1 MKIVVQAVRNANVE
15 VAASEI
21 AVISFGL
28 VLLVGIEAADST
40 EVADKVINKLLKL
53 RLFKDPLTDKYFDK
67 NLVEVDA
74 DVLVV
79 SNFTVPASL
88 KSGNRPDFSVAMSP
102 KDAENLYSYF
112 VQKFKDC
119 YSGVVESGQFGA
131 NMQVSLVNDGPITIC
146 LDSEQ
151 I

>member
-1 MKIVVQAVRNANVE
+1 MKIVVQVVRNAKVE

-28 VLLVGIEAADST
+28 VLLVGIEVSDSL
-40 EVADKVINKLLKL
+40 EIADKVITKILKL

-67 NLVEVDA
+67 NLVEVA
-74 DVLVV
+74 AEVLVV
-79 SNFTVPASL
+79 SNFSIPASL
-88 KSGNRPDFSVAMSP
+88 KSGNRPDFSAAMNP
-102 KDAENLYSYF
+102 KDAESLYNYF
-112 VQKFKDC
+112 VQKLKES

-131 NMQVSLVNDGPITIC
+131 NMQVNLINDGPITIC
-146 LDSEQ
+146 LDSEK